1 MKKSNNKTN
10 EERKMA
16 IYKDL
21 DTDILNSWFF
31 SALLEG
37 DIDGAS
43 KILNDYD
50 RANGFGNNEIMEEIN
65 KHLRYVDHSGNIVT
79 RSELN
84 KINESKGE

>member
-1 MKKSNNKTN
+1 MNRSNKTN
-10 EERKMA
+10 DERKMA

-50 RANGFGNNEIMEEIN
+50 RANGFGNNEILKEMN
-65 KHLRYVDHSGNIVT
+65 KNLRYVDESGNIVT

-84 KINESKGE
+84 KLNERRGE

>member
-1 MKKSNNKTN
+1 MNKNDNKTN

-50 RANGFGNNEIMEEIN
+50 RANGFGNNEILEEVK
-65 KHLRYVDHSGNIVT
+65 KHLRYVDNSGKIVT
-79 RSELN
+79 RSELD
-84 KINESKGE
+84 KINENKGE